1 MAQQHHVNFSKAER
15 EAKIEKWLNTP
26 GAVERTARSLF
37 NVADKDKNGSL
48 DRQEVS
54 IYIYIYVIHI
64 ILSIFDFTLIF
75 LIIIYNLYIYIYYL
89 SIR

>member
-54 IYIYIYVIHI
+54 IYIYIYICYTYN
-64 ILSIFDFTLIF
+64 TLNI
-75 LIIIYNLYIYIYYL
+75 
-89 SIR
+89 